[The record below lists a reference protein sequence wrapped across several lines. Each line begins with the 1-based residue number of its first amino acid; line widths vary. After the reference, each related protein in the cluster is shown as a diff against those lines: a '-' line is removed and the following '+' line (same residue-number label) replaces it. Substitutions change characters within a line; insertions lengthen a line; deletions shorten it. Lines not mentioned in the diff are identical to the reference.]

1 MSTRLRLGS
10 WPLFFCYIH
19 FLSAAR
25 NTMPLPFRVCLVSLA
40 IAACAAAI
48 AVAPPK
54 AAAPR
59 LAGFGDV
66 HWAIASR
73 MPAAQALF
81 DQGLQQAYA
90 FDEGEAVRAFKAAL
104 DADPACTM
112 CAWGAAW
119 QLGPNYN
126 HPRSG
131 DYAEARRYALQAQQ
145 MLSNAD
151 APLVREL
158 VAAMVARY
166 GAATGVAAVAA
177 ANAAAMC
184 GSAANAKADPLDA
197 AYAGQLRALADA
209 YPAEPDVQSLY
220 AEAVLIAN
228 PGPGYDTATQQTLPR
243 TRALIK
249 RIEEALQKHPRH
261 TGLIHYLT
269 HAADTPADAA
279 RASLAGGALAQLAPN
294 APHLVH
300 MPSHLYFRVGRY
312 ADAVRANQRA
322 LDAQLRLVQTLE
334 QQGFTL
340 QANWNGHNRRY
351 LWTAAQVQGDSQ
363 ESMRIAREMAEA
375 IGARNDDLGRFV
387 RSMPLLTMVQF
398 EQWANVLDATA
409 AAADTATLAP
419 NFVAHARALAL
430 LRSGRAAEAG
440 ADIRKLAQQHAAANA
455 KAAASKDEKAL
466 AALLLAHAKAE
477 QALAK
482 GTAKGAKTAA
492 AELQRMIAAAPVF
505 GEQELPV
512 TGASPQRMLGEA
524 LLRLRDDSGAEAAFR
539 TDLLHL
545 PGNVWALRGLHQALL
560 AQGRKDDAAQVLRE
574 WRASA
579 VFADPPLRPQG

>member
-1 MSTRLRLGS
+1 
-10 WPLFFCYIH
+10 
-19 FLSAAR
+19 
-25 NTMPLPFRVCLVSLA
+25 MPLCSRFWLVSLP

-48 AVAPPK
+48 AAAPPK
-54 AAAPR
+54 AAAPT

-73 MPAAQALF
+73 VPAAQALF

-131 DYAEARRYALQAQQ
+131 DYPEARRYALQAQQ
-145 MLSNAD
+145 MLTNGD

-166 GAATGVAAVAA
+166 GAATGLAAVAA
-177 ANAAAMC
+177 ANAAGLC
-184 GSAANAKADPLDA
+184 GSAGNAKTDPLDA

-249 RIEEALQKHPRH
+249 RIEDALQKHPRH

-279 RASLAGGALAQLAPN
+279 RASAAGGALAQLAPN

-312 ADAVRANQRA
+312 ADTVRANQRA
-322 LDAQLRLVQTLE
+322 IEAQARLVRTLG

-340 QANWNGHNRRY
+340 QTNWNGHNRRY
-351 LWTAAQVQGDSQ
+351 LWSAAQMQGDSQ
-363 ESMRIAREMAEA
+363 ESVRIAREMAEA
-375 IGARNDDLGRFV
+375 VGERDDELGRFV

-398 EQWANVLDATA
+398 EQWANVLDAT

-430 LRSGRAAEAG
+430 LRSGRAAEAE
-440 ADIRKLAQQHAAANA
+440 ADIRKLAQQHAAAHA
-455 KAAASKDEKAL
+455 KVAASKDEKAM
-466 AALLLAHAKAE
+466 ATLLLAHAKAE
-477 QALAK
+477 QALAR
-482 GTAKGAKTAA
+482 GTAKGAQTAA
-492 AELQRMIAAAPVF
+492 AELRRMIAAAPVF
-505 GEQELPV
+505 GEQELPL
-512 TGASPQRMLGEA
+512 TGASPHRMLGDA
-524 LLRLRDDSGAEAAFR
+524 LLRLRDYKGAEAAFR

-545 PGNVWALRGLHQALL
+545 PDNVWALRGLHQALL
-560 AQGRKDDAAQVLRE
+560 AQGRKDDAAQVLKE

-579 VFADPPLRPQG
+579 VFADPALRPQG